1 MAKKIAIDVAT
12 AKSWLHDIFVA
23 GGAGVTPKR
32 EIDMQSYCH
41 MYGSRNSSWHRR
53 EVATAAKIIVEA
65 IQFRR
70 TDVKDFVRYDAAL
83 STLSRYLFAPTLAE
97 TSSRGTRRSD
107 TTLAKFVAWFCVEYE
122 YWWDDSNISTFEL
135 DQIKQSVLGKA
146 LFDCECFMSQPSD
159 NNNNSASNTT
169 TKNTSG
175 NGTRSAKG
183 SSSYKTSGGQSGQAR
198 ALIGQ
203 PGVKEHITG
212 STYWIKGTKANS
224 NNTQCAFVRPL
235 VPAGASGSVNKV
247 FVGDASGNKDCR
259 VFFKDEQAAIDFL
272 NKCQTNNKIATG
284 ISNLNIIRT
293 SADQNGYFQ
302 VDTEFG
308 PVYIKA
314 SKLNEEIEEDFEKE
328 NKQTEKKLSNKEKW
342 ERYEEAY
349 FHEF

>member
-23 GGAGVTPKR
+23 GGAGVAPKR
-32 EIDMQSYCH
+32 EIDMQSYH
-41 MYGSRNSSWHRR
+41 YMYGSRNSSWNRR

-65 IQFRR
+65 IQFRHA
-70 TDVKDFVRYDAAL
+70 DVKDFVRYDAAL
-83 STLSRYLFAPTLAE
+83 NTLSRYPFAPTI
-97 TSSRGTRRSD
+97 SDNSNRGIKRGD
-107 TTLAKFVAWFCVEYE
+107 TTLAKFVAWFCAEYE
-122 YWWDDSNISTFEL
+122 YWWDDSNISTFEM
-135 DQIKQSVLGKA
+135 DQINQSVLGKA
-146 LFDCECFMSQPSD
+146 LFDFECFMSQPS
-159 NNNNSASNTT
+159 NSNSSVSNTT
-169 TKNTSG
+169 NKNTNG
-175 NGTRSAKG
+175 NSTRNAKG

-203 PGVKEHITG
+203 PGDKEYITG
-212 STYWIKGTKANS
+212 STYWIKGVKANS

-235 VPAGASGSVNKV
+235 VPAGAAGSVNKV

-259 VFFKDEQAAIDFL
+259 VFFKDEQTAIDFL
-272 NKCQTNNKIATG
+272 NKCQTNNKIAAG

-314 SKLNEEIEEDFEKE
+314 SKLNEEIEENFEQE
-328 NKQTEKKLSNKEKW
+328 DKQTEKKLSNKEKW

>member
-1 MAKKIAIDVAT
+1 MAKITIDVAT

-32 EIDMQSYCH
+32 AIDMQEYPY
-41 MYGSRNSSWHRR
+41 MYGGRASSWDRR

-65 IQFRR
+65 IQFRH
-70 TDVKDFVRYDAAL
+70 TDIKDFGRYDAAL
-83 STLSRYLFAPTLAE
+83 STLGRYPFAPTL
-97 TSSRGTRRSD
+97 TDISNRGIRRGD
-107 TTLAKFVAWFCVEYE
+107 ATLAKFVAWFCAEYE

-146 LFDCECFMSQPSD
+146 LFDFECFMSQPGT
-159 NNNNSASNTT
+159 NNNSTSNTNNKT
-169 TKNTSG
+169 TNG
-175 NGTRSAKG
+175 NATRNARG

-203 PGVKEHITG
+203 PGVKEYITG
-212 STYWIKGTKANS
+212 STYWIKGIKADS

-235 VPAGASGSVNKV
+235 VPAGAAGSVNRV
-247 FVGDASGNKDCR
+247 FVGDPSGNKDCR
-259 VFFKDEQAAIDFL
+259 VFFGNEQTAIDFL
-272 NKCQTNNKIATG
+272 NKCQTNNKVAAN
-284 ISNLNIIRT
+284 ISNLNVVRT
-293 SADQNGYFQ
+293 NADQNGYFQ

-314 SKLNEEIEEDFEKE
+314 SKLNEEIEEDFELE
-328 NKQTEKKLSNKEKW
+328 DKQTEKKPSNKEKW